1 MGKRDRL
8 MIGAPEIRRRVARFL
23 ANQIDA
29 DHFEDWIVQN
39 TWNIH
44 QQGDE
49 SLQKLAYALDALL
62 AEYSSGQI
70 DEPALRRELMP
81 YASSAEELA
90 TSSADPPPRA
100 A

>member
-1 MGKRDRL
+1 MGKRDWL
-8 MIGAPEIRRRVARFL
+8 MIGVTEIRRQLEEFL
-23 ANQIDA
+23 AHHIDA
-29 DHFEDWIVQN
+29 DEFEDWIVQN

-44 QQGDE
+44 EQGNE
-49 SLQKLAYALDALL
+49 SLQNLAYAVDALL

-70 DEPALRRELMP
+70 DEPALRRKLMP
-81 YASSAEELA
+81 YTSRAEEP